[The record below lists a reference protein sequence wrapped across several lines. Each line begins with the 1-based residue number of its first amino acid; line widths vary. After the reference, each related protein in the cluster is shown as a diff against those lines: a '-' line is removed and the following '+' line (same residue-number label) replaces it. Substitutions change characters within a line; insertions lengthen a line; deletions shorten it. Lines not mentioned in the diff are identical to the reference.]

1 MLFFR
6 NHKSNHRNLK
16 ALKTQQI
23 GKKICG
29 FKTDLNWNLD
39 AKYMCEIYLDL
50 FKKLMLGLF
59 ESDKI
64 KLTSFGDMRH
74 MYQVTKIAHFYQEND
89 NF

>member
-50 FKKLMLGLF
+50 FKKR
-59 ESDKI
+59 DRI